1 MADTV
6 SKKITDDSN
15 FHSICS
21 ALVDAIPATYG
32 PILEGG
38 PEFFRILGITSAWA
52 VSRPSLPLVDVVT
65 LATHESI
72 ISGYQE
78 YPDVVS
84 RYRKACESLQ
94 VIEAALD
101 PSSSSVI
108 LAIKDVLV
116 AFIEAVDTNLT
127 FCALEVAVGMV

>member
-1 MADTV
+1 M
-6 SKKITDDSN
+6 
-15 FHSICS
+15 
-21 ALVDAIPATYG
+21 
-32 PILEGG
+32 
-38 PEFFRILGITSAWA
+38 
-52 VSRPSLPLVDVVT
+52 SRPSLPLVDVVT